1 MSEVVPAELAQ
12 NSDVQ
17 CRFLDRLHDAIPKDK
32 AVTVIT
38 DAGFRTDWFR
48 HVSQLGWSFTGRV
61 RGCISFRLDGEKK
74 WMKISELEAS
84 GQPVCVGHGVLSRKP
99 RTPCYGRFYL
109 HRRPEAGRHGK
120 GGMPKTQREHRSS
133 AREPWLLFS
142 NAEGLEPH
150 QIMALYSRR
159 MQIEQN
165 FRDDKSP
172 RFGFGLRLSRSR
184 GKGRLEVLNMVAAM
198 ASLVM
203 WLAGYRA
210 ERQCLHRHY
219 QASSVRHKRVLSY
232 LSLAEEVIRHEPDK
246 VRRLNI
252 GNEMKKLG
260 KEYSNMVMVA

>member
-1 MSEVVPAELAQ
+1 
-12 NSDVQ
+12 
-17 CRFLDRLHDAIPKDK
+17 
-32 AVTVIT
+32 
-38 DAGFRTDWFR
+38 
-48 HVSQLGWSFTGRV
+48 
-61 RGCISFRLDGEKK
+61 
-74 WMKISELEAS
+74 MKISELEAS
-84 GQPVCVGHGVLSRKP
+84 GQPVCVGHGVLSVNHVRPVTDGFICTGARKQGVME
-99 RTPCYGRFYL
+99 RAECQ
-109 HRRPEAGRHGK
+109 K
-120 GGMPKTQREHRSS
+120 QREHRSS

>member
-1 MSEVVPAELAQ
+1 
-12 NSDVQ
+12 
-17 CRFLDRLHDAIPKDK
+17 
-32 AVTVIT
+32 
-38 DAGFRTDWFR
+38 
-48 HVSQLGWSFTGRV
+48 
-61 RGCISFRLDGEKK
+61 
-74 WMKISELEAS
+74 
-84 GQPVCVGHGVLSRKP
+84 
-99 RTPCYGRFYL
+99 
-109 HRRPEAGRHGK
+109 
-120 GGMPKTQREHRSS
+120 
-133 AREPWLLFS
+133 
-142 NAEGLEPH
+142 
-150 QIMALYSRR
+150 IMALYSRR

-172 RFGFGLRLSRSR
+172 RFGFGLRLSRSQ

>member
-1 MSEVVPAELAQ
+1 
-12 NSDVQ
+12 
-17 CRFLDRLHDAIPKDK
+17 
-32 AVTVIT
+32 
-38 DAGFRTDWFR
+38 
-48 HVSQLGWSFTGRV
+48 
-61 RGCISFRLDGEKK
+61 
-74 WMKISELEAS
+74 
-84 GQPVCVGHGVLSRKP
+84 
-99 RTPCYGRFYL
+99 
-109 HRRPEAGRHGK
+109 
-120 GGMPKTQREHRSS
+120 RSS

-172 RFGFGLRLSRSR
+172 RFGFGLRLSRSQ

-210 ERQCLHRHY
+210 ERQCLHWHY
-219 QASSVRHKRVLSY
+219 QASSIRHRRVLSY
-232 LSLAEEVIRHEPDK
+232 LSLAEEVIRHEPGK

-252 GNEMKKLG
+252 VNEMKKLG
-260 KEYSNMVMVA
+260 KEYSNMVMVT

>member
-1 MSEVVPAELAQ
+1 
-12 NSDVQ
+12 
-17 CRFLDRLHDAIPKDK
+17 
-32 AVTVIT
+32 
-38 DAGFRTDWFR
+38 
-48 HVSQLGWSFTGRV
+48 
-61 RGCISFRLDGEKK
+61 
-74 WMKISELEAS
+74 
-84 GQPVCVGHGVLSRKP
+84 
-99 RTPCYGRFYL
+99 
-109 HRRPEAGRHGK
+109 
-120 GGMPKTQREHRSS
+120 
-133 AREPWLLFS
+133 
-142 NAEGLEPH
+142 
-150 QIMALYSRR
+150 MALYSRR

-172 RFGFGLRLSRSR
+172 RFGFGLRLSRS

-260 KEYSNMVMVA
+260 KSTVIWSWWHDHITGDQPTGRGTFRCGFNASRSDAQPGNEFAGGLDEAGFEIFVRLVCRLMEPGPEPASGTASE